1 VTTADQQA
9 ADAIRA
15 HHTEMQRELRSRAE
29 ALVNAVRAG
38 DGFGEAHRQVVAY
51 LTDELLPHATAEEEA
66 LYPAGDTGLTALL
79 VRSMREEHRFIIAAV
94 DRLRQASDA
103 IAAAASASAVLA
115 LFEAHLWKENELLV
129 PALVA
134 DPSVDLNRLLA
145 GMHELVG

>member
-1 VTTADQQA
+1 MTTTDQQA

-15 HHTEMQRELRSRAE
+15 HHTEMQHELRARTE
-29 ALVNAVRAG
+29 AVIEAARS
-38 DGFGEAHRQVVAY
+38 GEAFEAAHRHVVAY

-94 DRLRQASDA
+94 ERLRSAADA
-103 IAAAASASAVLA
+103 VVAAASASAVLA

-134 DPSVDLNRLLA
+134 DPSVDLGRLLA

>member
-1 VTTADQQA
+1 MTTADQQA

-15 HHTEMQRELRSRAE
+15 HHTEMQGELRSRTE
-29 ALVNAVRAG
+29 ALIAAARAG
-38 DGFGEAHRQVVAY
+38 EPFGAPHGRVMAY
-51 LTDELLPHATAEEEA
+51 LTDELLPHAKAEEEA

-94 DRLRQASDA
+94 DRLRQAADA
-103 IAAAASASAVLA
+103 VGAAASASAVLA

-134 DPSVDLNRLLA
+134 DPSVDLGRLLS